1 MMLCGKREG
10 KKDTRHRN
18 RKVGWEMIRKKNG
31 QHKGLFFS
39 FRNEGAS
46 CRENAVEDLKVIS
59 LSDSSQDIK

>member
-1 MMLCGKREG
+1 
-10 KKDTRHRN
+10 
-18 RKVGWEMIRKKNG
+18 MIRKKDG